1 MTAATL
7 PSKKNERTLA
17 EAQEDANGGPVFL
30 TGEYGLSHVL
40 MTIAD
45 YERLISGKLNIVEM
59 LWMPGMADID
69 FDPSVDPA

>member
-17 EAQEDANGGPVFL
+17 EAQEDANDGAVFL

-45 YERLISGKLNIVEM
+45 YERLIRGKLNIVEM